1 MRIPRLLALLL
12 GLVLISIAPAPGAA
26 DSHET
31 DPAASAPAAHPTG
44 SDAKAKS
51 AGATEAGAKAKG
63 AGPPDASPSRTEAR
77 AQSAHGK
84 TSESED
90 GAPGKSTG
98 TAAPEAT
105 SPAENDAKAATSPPP
120 DAAMTP
126 NRPLPPPGVWSER
139 VAALAGKIRAGTAT
153 RRDAN
158 ALYDRLTDSLKDIGS
173 RLSGS
178 LLSAGD
184 EADAHYAALEDAY
197 RARVRLQEWL
207 TPARHSRVVGSDLE
221 GVRELLREVAYVVL
235 DVTYQTRAIP
245 AAIRASFE
253 ALAQTPL
260 SVLWNLLGFVAILLA
275 FRWWRKWAPSGLKSA
290 RDRILAVRPPRRFQ
304 LRAAKFLWYLGRV
317 RSPLELLALFG
328 ALLSLID
335 RPDLQEITVPLW
347 TIILWVLTARFA
359 VLLIDAGAVGGA
371 KSGSK
376 GVAGL
381 RLRSLRLVAAWLVL
395 LGLGLDLSEHYA
407 GRGTLYAW
415 TWRVFELLAAPLL
428 LWLLWSWKAEIFDRV
443 EDESERTGR
452 GGRLLQRKTGI
463 RGFVNAGLGAV
474 FLFGLG
480 IWQRILRLVSSF
492 DFGRSLIAMAFR
504 REIERENR
512 GQETTDLVPLDPDL
526 RSRLIWGSGG
536 RVENVATKE
545 LERLVELVEAG
556 LGGMT
561 AIVAERG
568 GGKSHLIG
576 RLAAKLGGQV
586 AIVSCPTGGFDDLCG
601 ALVRSLELRNDLAIG
616 DAIDEK
622 LQNSSI
628 RAIAIDDLH
637 HLATP
642 VMGGLAEM
650 EKLSQMIQNLEST
663 PLIVM
668 SVANASWQW
677 LSRARSDRLNLQDV
691 FTLPPWSEDQIG
703 ELVGIRT
710 EEAGLTPDFRRLAIP
725 GQLVDAGHE
734 TREDRNRFGAYRVL
748 WDSSEGNPAV
758 AMHLWADA
766 LGVAANGRA
775 VVQLPK
781 LPDASELDGLSLT
794 VLLTLRLLVRSELAR
809 VDDIVESLQMSRA
822 QVIDALRFALQQGFI
837 EEDGGRH
844 TISWDW
850 FRAITRK
857 LTRQNLHGR

>member
-1 MRIPRLLALLL
+1 MRIPRLCALLL
-12 GLVLISIAPAPGAA
+12 GLVLISLAPTTGVA

-31 DPAASAPAAHPTG
+31 EAVASKSEAEDGEVEAGAPAEAPEAEGGAAGGEEAPAAPNGDQADEPADAEPTEDADTAKGSGEPEDADTAKG
-44 SDAKAKS
+44 SDEPEDSDTAKA
-51 AGATEAGAKAKG
+51 E
-63 AGPPDASPSRTEAR
+63 PEDADA
-77 AQSAHGK
+77 
-84 TSESED
+84 
-90 GAPGKSTG
+90 
-98 TAAPEAT
+98 AAPKEAP
-105 SPAENDAKAATSPPP
+105 PA
-120 DAAMTP
+120 
-126 NRPLPPPGVWSER
+126 PGVWTNR
-139 VAALAGKIRAGTAT
+139 VAALEAEIQAGSAA
-153 RRDAN
+153 RRDAD
-158 ALYDRLTDSLKDIGS
+158 ALYDELTVSLRDVRSG
-173 RLSGS
+173 LSSS
-178 LLSAGD
+178 LLSPDA
-184 EADAHYAALEDAY
+184 EADAHHAALVDAY
-197 RARVRLQEWL
+197 TARVQLQAWL
-207 TPARHSRVVGSDLE
+207 TPARHSRVIGSDLE
-221 GVRELLREVAYVVL
+221 GVRELLREVSYIVL
-235 DVTYQTRAIP
+235 HVTYQTRAIP
-245 AAIRASFE
+245 AAIAGTFE

-260 SVLWNLLGFVAILLA
+260 SVLWNLLRFLAILLV
-275 FRWWRKWAPSGLKSA
+275 FRWWRRWAASGLKTA
-290 RDRILAVRPPRRFQ
+290 RQKILAVRPRRRGQ

-328 ALLSLID
+328 ALLSLVD

-347 TIILWVLTARFA
+347 TIIQWVLMARFA

-371 KSGSK
+371 SSASK
-376 GVAGL
+376 EAAGL
-381 RLRSLRLVAAWLVL
+381 RMRSLRLVAAWLVL
-395 LGLGLDLSEHYA
+395 LGLGLDISEHYA

-428 LWLLWSWKAEIFDRV
+428 FWLLWSWKAEIFRRL
-443 EDESERTGR
+443 ENESQLTQRGR
-452 GGRLLQRKTGI
+452 RLLQHKTGV
-463 RGFVNAGLGAV
+463 RGFVNAALGAG

-480 IWQRILRLVSSF
+480 VWQRVLQMVSSF

-504 REIERENR
+504 REVERENR
-512 GQETTDLVPLDPDL
+512 GQGTTDLVPLEPDV
-526 RSRLIWGSGG
+526 RSRLIWGDGG

-545 LERLVELVEAG
+545 LDRLVELVEAG
-556 LGGMT
+556 LGGMA

-586 AIVSCPTGGFDDLCG
+586 AIVSCPTGGFNDLCG
-601 ALVRSLELRNDLAIG
+601 ALVRSLELRSDLPIG
-616 DAIDEK
+616 DALDEK
-622 LQNSSI
+622 LQGSDI

-650 EKLSQMIQNLEST
+650 EKLSQMIQNIEAT

-668 SVANASWQW
+668 SVDSASWQW

-691 FTLPPWSEDQIG
+691 LTLPAWSEDQIG

-710 EEAGLTPDFRRLAIP
+710 AEADLTPDFRRLAIP

-734 TREDRNRFGAYRVL
+734 TREERNRFGVFRVL
-748 WDSSEGNPAV
+748 WDGSEGNPAV

-766 LGVAANGRA
+766 LGVTENGRA

-781 LPDASELDGLSLT
+781 LPDASELDGLNLT

-809 VDDIVESLQMSRA
+809 ADDIVDSLQVSPA
-822 QVIDALRFALQQGFI
+822 QVVDALRFALQKGFI
-837 EEDGGRH
+837 EVDGGRH